1 MSCSRITPSSVRAR
15 ARSSWRNGCRG
26 RGILAALPDRAS
38 PDARGALVPDER
50 LRRLARPVLVQKF
63 GGSSLGTPGRI
74 KRAARR
80 VAASQQAGYDLVVV
94 VSAMGDSPDRLLSLA
109 SGIAKDP
116 AARELDQLLSTGE
129 GVSAPL
135 MSMALNE
142 LGVPA
147 VSLLGFQAGIQ
158 TDTRHA
164 KARIVGLT
172 PGRIERELAAGRVVV
187 VAGFQGMGD
196 EVGGTNLGRGG
207 SDTTAVALAAALKAQ
222 ACEIFT
228 DVRGI
233 YTADPRF
240 VANARLLQQIAYPE
254 MLELASAGARV
265 MHPRAVEIAE
275 AYSMELHVRSSFHS
289 GAGTIISSEAT
300 IMEERNRVRGLAH
313 EEHVARL
320 SVVGVPDRP
329 GIAAA
334 IFAPLAEADIAADVI
349 VQTASHEGV
358 TDMSFTVSSADGRQA
373 ERIVQGAAREIGART
388 VLAQNGLAK
397 VSVIGSGIRGQPGV
411 AATMFRS
418 LSDHGIN
425 IEMISTSEVRITCI
439 IDAKRVKDA
448 VAALHEAFN

>member
-1 MSCSRITPSSVRAR
+1 MSA
-15 ARSSWRNGCRG
+15 
-26 RGILAALPDRAS
+26 
-38 PDARGALVPDER
+38 VPES
-50 LRRLARPVLVQKF
+50 LTRPILVQKF
-63 GGSSLGTPGRI
+63 GGTSLSTPARI
-74 KRAARR
+74 KRAAKR
-80 VAASQQAGYDLVVV
+80 VAACQRSGYEVVVV
-94 VSAMGDSPDRLLSLA
+94 VSAMGDSTDHLLSLA
-109 SGIAKDP
+109 SQVAKEP
-116 AARELDQLLSTGE
+116 AARELDLLLSTGE
-129 GVSAPL
+129 GVSATL

-158 TDTRHA
+158 TDQRHA
-164 KARIVGLT
+164 KARIVGRT
-172 PGRIERELAAGRVVV
+172 PGRIERELAAGRVVG
-187 VAGFQGMGD
+187 VAGFHGMGD
-196 EVGGTNLGRGG
+196 DMEVTTLGRGG

-240 VANARLLQQIAYPE
+240 VSNARLLPHIAYPE
-254 MLELASAGARV
+254 MLELASSGARV

-275 AYSMELHVRSSFHS
+275 AYGIDLHVRSSFHA
-289 GAGTIISSEAT
+289 GPGTIISSEAA
-300 IMEERNRVRGLAH
+300 IMEERNRVRGIAH

-358 TDMSFTVSSADGRQA
+358 TDMSFTVSSAEGRQA
-373 ERIVQGAAREIGART
+373 ERIVQGVAKEIGART

-397 VSVIGSGIRGQPGV
+397 VSVIGSGIRGQPGM
-411 AATMFRS
+411 AATMFRT
-418 LSDHGIN
+418 LSDQAIN

-448 VAALHEAFN
+448 VAALHEAFKL

>member
-1 MSCSRITPSSVRAR
+1 MS
-15 ARSSWRNGCRG
+15 
-26 RGILAALPDRAS
+26 ALPEA
-38 PDARGALVPDER
+38 VP
-50 LRRLARPVLVQKF
+50 RPVLVQKF
-63 GGSSLGTPGRI
+63 GGTSLGTPGRI
-74 KRAARR
+74 TRAAKRI
-80 VAASQQAGYDLVVV
+80 AASQRAGYDVVAV
-94 VSAMGDSPDRLLSLA
+94 VSAMGDATDRLLTLA
-109 SGIAKDP
+109 ARVAKEP
-116 AARELDQLLSTGE
+116 TARELDLLLSTGE

-158 TDTRHA
+158 TDRRHA
-164 KARIVGLT
+164 KARVVGVT
-172 PGRIERELAAGRVVV
+172 PARIERELAAGRVVV
-187 VAGFQGMGD
+187 VAGFQGVGD
-196 EVGGTNLGRGG
+196 EMEVTTLGRGG
-207 SDTTAVALAAALKAQ
+207 SDTTAVALAVALKAQ

-240 VANARLLQQIAYPE
+240 APAARLLRRIACPE

-265 MHPRAVEIAE
+265 MHPRAIEIAE
-275 AYSMELHVRSSFHS
+275 AFSMELHVRSSFHA
-289 GAGTIISSEAT
+289 GPGTIICSEEA
-300 IMEERNRVRGLAH
+300 IMEDRNRVRGIAH

-329 GIAAA
+329 GIAAS

-358 TDMSFTVSSADGRQA
+358 TDMSFTVSSTDGRQA
-373 ERIVQGAAREIGART
+373 QRIVESVAQEIGART

-411 AATMFRS
+411 AATMFRT
-418 LSDHGIN
+418 LSDRRIN
-425 IEMISTSEVRITCI
+425 IEMISTSEIRITCI
-439 IDAKRVKDA
+439 IQADRIKEA
-448 VAALHEAFN
+448 VAALHEAFRL

>member
-1 MSCSRITPSSVRAR
+1 MLS
-15 ARSSWRNGCRG
+15 
-26 RGILAALPDRAS
+26 ALPET
-38 PDARGALVPDER
+38 VT
-50 LRRLARPVLVQKF
+50 RPILVQKF

-80 VAASQQAGYDLVVV
+80 VAASQGAGYDVVVV
-94 VSAMGDSPDRLLSLA
+94 VSAMGDSTDRLLSLA
-109 SGIAKDP
+109 SRVAKDP

-158 TDTRHA
+158 TDRRHA
-164 KARIVGLT
+164 RARIVGLT
-172 PGRIERELAAGRVVV
+172 PARIERELADGRVVV
-187 VAGFQGMGD
+187 VGGFQGMG
-196 EVGGTNLGRGG
+196 
-207 SDTTAVALAAALKAQ
+207 
-222 ACEIFT
+222 
-228 DVRGI
+228 
-233 YTADPRF
+233 
-240 VANARLLQQIAYPE
+240 
-254 MLELASAGARV
+254 
-265 MHPRAVEIAE
+265 
-275 AYSMELHVRSSFHS
+275 MELHVRSSFHA
-289 GAGTIISSEAT
+289 GPGTIICSEEA
-300 IMEERNRVRGLAH
+300 IMEDRNRVRGIAH

-334 IFAPLAEADIAADVI
+334 IFAPLADADIAADVI

-373 ERIVQGAAREIGART
+373 ERILGGVAREIGART

-411 AATMFRS
+411 AATMFKA
-418 LSDHGIN
+418 LSDRRSN
-425 IEMISTSEVRITCI
+425 IEMISTSEVPITCI
-439 IDAKRVKDA
+439 IQAERVKEA
-448 VAALHEAFN
+448 VAALHEAFKL

>member
-1 MSCSRITPSSVRAR
+1 MLS
-15 ARSSWRNGCRG
+15 
-26 RGILAALPDRAS
+26 ALPES
-38 PDARGALVPDER
+38 V
-50 LRRLARPVLVQKF
+50 ARPILVQKF
-63 GGSSLGTPGRI
+63 GGTSLSTPVRI
-74 KRAARR
+74 TRAAKRI
-80 VAASQQAGYDLVVV
+80 AASQRAGYDVVAV
-94 VSAMGDSPDRLLSLA
+94 ASAMGDTTDRLLSLA
-109 SGIAKDP
+109 SRVARDP
-116 AARELDQLLSTGE
+116 AARELDLLLSTGE

-135 MSMALNE
+135 VSMALNE

-158 TDTRHA
+158 TDRRHA

-172 PGRIERELAAGRVVV
+172 PARIERELSAGRVVV

-196 EVGGTNLGRGG
+196 EMEVTTLGRGG
-207 SDTTAVALAAALKAQ
+207 SDTTAVAIAVALKAQ

-240 VANARLLQQIAYPE
+240 VPNARLLPRIAYTE

-265 MHPRAVEIAE
+265 MHPRSVEIAE
-275 AYSMELHVRSSFHS
+275 AYGMELHVRSSFHP
-289 GAGTIISSEAT
+289 GPGTIICSEET
-300 IMEERNRVRGLAH
+300 IVEERNRVRGIAH

-358 TDMSFTVSSADGRQA
+358 TDMSFTVTSADGRQA
-373 ERIVQGAAREIGART
+373 QRILEAVAQDIGART

-411 AATMFRS
+411 AATMFRA
-418 LSDHGIN
+418 LSQRGIN
-425 IEMISTSEVRITCI
+425 IEMISTSEIRITCI
-439 IDAKRVKDA
+439 INADRIEDA
-448 VAALHEAFN
+448 VAALHEAFKL